1 MPNKQNTNNIEYP
14 ADMQCSTT
22 EVTVHFKH
30 EGTCYIEDT
39 VCIVCERRCRL
50 RGRCIN
56 VTPMTIHTFIK
67 RLDCF
72 TVLLEPTDT
81 TFQKVNC
88 VVRFEV
94 DIAKTYIFFPSD
106 PALELPCC
114 FHVLQV
120 MQRLS
125 PHSLHCPIPS
135 LLVNTTALSK
145 MQLPVILGRLNI
157 TWCFCITGPCP
168 RMVFATLSKAGWYT
182 RTKVVHLLLIV
193 FQE

>member
-1 MPNKQNTNNIEYP
+1 
-14 ADMQCSTT
+14 
-22 EVTVHFKH
+22 
-30 EGTCYIEDT
+30 
-39 VCIVCERRCRL
+39 
-50 RGRCIN
+50 
-56 VTPMTIHTFIK
+56 MTIHTFIK

-135 LLVNTTALSK
+135 LLVNTIALSK
-145 MQLPVILGRLNI
+145 IQLPVILGRLNI
-157 TWCFCITGPCP
+157 TWCLCITGPCP

-193 FQE
+193 FQEWFSRNQIGFTEIPFDVFIPISTLLKMIYDFWLPYWYV